1 MADLNAEEG
10 VKFVLIILTI

>member
-1 MADLNAEEG
+1 MTDLNAEEG